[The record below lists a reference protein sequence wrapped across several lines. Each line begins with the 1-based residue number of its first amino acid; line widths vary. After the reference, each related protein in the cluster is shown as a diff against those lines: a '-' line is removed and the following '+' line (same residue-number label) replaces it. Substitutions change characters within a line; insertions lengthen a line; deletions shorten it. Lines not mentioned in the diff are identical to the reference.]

1 MAKFEAA
8 WKNLGK
14 GRAVSEAP
22 KYDFKKELED
32 SEAKRKELEIEIEQ
46 HKKHLQKMVSH
57 YSHIVFIWVV
67 FGLVKD

>member
-14 GRAVSEAP
+14 GLVVSEAP

-46 HKKHLQKMVSH
+46 HKKNLQKMV
-57 YSHIVFIWVV
+57 SHIVFIWVV